1 LPRGEATAEGIR
13 AAHSLKSTAAQLGL
27 VRLSRLSGT
36 IETTGRDGRMAEVAG
51 LLTEFEAVIVEAK
64 AVITAD
70 LARRKESDH
79 A

>member
-1 LPRGEATAEGIR
+1 
-13 AAHSLKSTAAQLGL
+13 
-27 VRLSRLSGT
+27 
-36 IETTGRDGRMAEVAG
+36 MAEVAG